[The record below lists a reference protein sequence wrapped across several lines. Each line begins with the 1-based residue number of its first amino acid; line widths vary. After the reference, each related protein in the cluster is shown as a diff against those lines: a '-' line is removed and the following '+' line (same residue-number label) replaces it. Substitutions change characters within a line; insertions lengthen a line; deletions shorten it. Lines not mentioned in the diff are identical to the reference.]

1 MEFPKSRSSTNL
13 SVTKKLKVLERE
25 LEKLTDEKRVKQKKD
40 KGWTYPTKWGRAMKH
55 ANKPASVL
63 VWYLNIKGELEKPK
77 LYPLRSGGR
86 VVVKGRPY
94 DANPQAFISIEGKQK
109 CLLVREIDRRPFCNV
124 DWKEVKER
132 GDLTDSD
139 DILLKTA
146 MDARIMPKP
155 PIGKAALVIA
165 GIVVVGAL
173 MYFFTGA

>member
-1 MEFPKSRSSTNL
+1 
-13 SVTKKLKVLERE
+13 
-25 LEKLTDEKRVKQKKD
+25 
-40 KGWTYPTKWGRAMKH
+40 
-55 ANKPASVL
+55 
-63 VWYLNIKGELEKPK
+63 
-77 LYPLRSGGR
+77 
-86 VVVKGRPY
+86 
-94 DANPQAFISIEGKQK
+94 
-109 CLLVREIDRRPFCNV
+109 V